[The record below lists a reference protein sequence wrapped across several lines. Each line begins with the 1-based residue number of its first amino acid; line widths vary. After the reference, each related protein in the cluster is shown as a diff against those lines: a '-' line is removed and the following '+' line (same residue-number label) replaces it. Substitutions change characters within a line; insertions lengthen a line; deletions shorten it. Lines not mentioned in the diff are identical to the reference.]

1 MNGLVNDE
9 PDVTSEKIMMIHA
22 TRDID
27 ARRANMT
34 SDSDVKKWQKKSGKG
49 CDFLTF

>member
-9 PDVTSEKIMMIHA
+9 PDVTSARIMMIHA

-34 SDSDVKKWQKKSGKG
+34 SDSDVKKWQKNQRK
-49 CDFLTF
+49 DVTF

>member
-34 SDSDVKKWQKKSGKG
+34 SDSDVKNGKKNQGK
-49 CDFLTF
+49 DVTF

>member
-9 PDVTSEKIMMIHA
+9 PDVTSARIMMILA

-34 SDSDVKKWQKKSGKG
+34 SDSDVKKWQGNQGK
-49 CDFLTF
+49 DVTF